1 MPVGLRKHLIAVP
14 VALAISITACATPRQ
29 QSVDAAQ
36 ERTSESAA
44 DEPSVAV
51 VRSTLLEAQAAAK
64 AYGRANLGHYPD
76 LDADALRA
84 EGLAVPDGVDVT
96 VQVDHHGF
104 CVVTTTA
111 DLPPDHPWHRGSI
124 ATTSSAPQPGD
135 GACAG

>member
-1 MPVGLRKHLIAVP
+1 MPARLRKFLIATP

-29 QSVDAAQ
+29 QPVDAAQ
-36 ERTSESAA
+36 QHSSESAG
-44 DEPSVAV
+44 DEQALAV
-51 VRSTLLEAQAAAK
+51 VRSTLLEAQAVAK

-84 EGLAVPDGVDVT
+84 EGLAVPDGVDLT

-111 DLPPDHPWHRGSI
+111 NLPSDHPWHRGSI